1 MGVIRDGK
9 VSGFL
14 PAKEAFAVHYPGYPS
29 STERAVETLGGTEG
43 IIKARSLKSNK
54 LELCFRPEDPHAHP
68 AFGGLRPC
76 NNLLLKISKK
86 RSCNAS
92 TARLSDRSIS
102 VASTN
107 KEVEGQASEEEETS
121 LCAEIMARIPEA
133 YHFEGMVDYQH
144 VVAVHADIARRK
156 KRNYM
161 EMEEPRYEKAGFM
174 DLDQEEVM
182 ILLPPLFAP
191 KDMPENLV
199 LRQPTPSIQKKRQ
212 EHNYPVI
219 NIEPALAIDFYVKEI
234 PKKVSWEQAIA
245 QGSEHWKWQMVVSK
259 LFDERP
265 IWPKESL
272 IERLLDKGL
281 KFSTQMLKRLLLGV
295 AYYFSGG
302 PFQRF
307 WIKKG
312 YDPRKDSES
321 RIYQKIDYR
330 VHPPLKSYCDAS
342 TSQGLK
348 HRWEDLCSFR
358 VFPYKCQTSLQLFE
372 LADDYI
378 QQEIRKPPNQT
389 TCTVSIEYETGWF
402 SRHTIDTL
410 RLSMEVKFMSVY
422 PRTGAEKLLKVT
434 YEKFEKSKRAC
445 IYKDVSKLD
454 HEEEQPFSEEV
465 VNNKDDGK
473 ESNCDVDEDDGN
485 EDDIDED
492 ELHEE
497 LDLAG
502 KEADIVLQSDSYMEN
517 NSRSYLQELFDSF
530 PSIIGGV
537 DKMQDAETSDGEYQ
551 IYEQDSDDNDSGN
564 DDE

>member
-1 MGVIRDGK
+1 MTEIKGMGVIRDGK

-219 NIEPALAIDFYVKEI
+219 NIEPALAIDFYVKDI
-234 PKKVSWEQAIA
+234 
-245 QGSEHWKWQMVVSK
+245 
-259 LFDERP
+259 
-265 IWPKESL
+265 L
-272 IERLLDKGL
+272 IISFVPDTELW
-281 KFSTQMLKRLLLGV
+281 RLLLGV

-389 TCTVSIEYETGWF
+389 TCTYETGWF

-502 KEADIVLQSDSYMEN
+502 KEADIVLQSDSYLDMEN